1 MTKTLE
7 GRMKGD
13 IVSWE
18 FDETRPLFQQIV
30 EAITKDIVSG
40 RYEPGDKIPSVREFA
55 IEAGVNPNTMQKAL
69 SALEDSGLI
78 VTMRNSGRRVTD
90 DTSLIAKVRRRS
102 AVSAAESYIQFAK
115 ASGLSL
121 EEAIEI
127 LKEVGKDGEHNL

>member
-1 MTKTLE
+1 
-7 GRMKGD
+7 MKGD
-13 IVSWE
+13 TVSWE

-40 RYEPGDKIPSVREFA
+40 KYEPGDKIPSVREFA
-55 IEAGVNPNTMQKAL
+55 VEAGVNPNTMQKAL

-102 AVSAAESYIQFAK
+102 AVSAAKSYIQFAK
-115 ASGLSL
+115 ASGLTL